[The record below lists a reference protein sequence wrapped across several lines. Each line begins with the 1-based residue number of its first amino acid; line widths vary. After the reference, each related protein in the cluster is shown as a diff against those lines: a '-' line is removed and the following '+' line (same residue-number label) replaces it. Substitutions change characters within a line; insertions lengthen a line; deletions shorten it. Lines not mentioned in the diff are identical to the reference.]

1 MKKSLGVLTLAL
13 VCVAVLGVLVRAAGL
28 PLWAYGYTAPP
39 PPGGSGLTCTAAR
52 PFGCARGAPPPDDG
66 IVRHLPDSS
75 GGFTLRQIANDYGP
89 ADWYPGDHPPMP
101 DIVAH
106 GREAIGLRACG
117 LCHYPNGKGK
127 PENSPV
133 AGEPVSYLIQQM
145 EDFRNGARRTA
156 DPNKANGFE
165 MIAIAQALTDAE
177 TKTASEYFASTKFTT
192 WIKVVETETVPK
204 FVPTLNGLFQQ
215 AEGAATE
222 PLGRRL
228 IELPDKRDDTFLLRN
243 PRSGFTAYVPVGSI
257 AKGEAL
263 VTTGGGGK
271 TVRCGICHGP
281 DLKGLGP
288 VPAIAGRQASYVVRQ
303 LYDMQQGTR
312 KGVWAALMKAAVA
325 NLSEEEMLQIA
336 AYTASR
342 VP

>member
-1 MKKSLGVLTLAL
+1 MRKYVGLLAL
-13 VCVAVLGVLVRAAGL
+13 VFVCVAVVGVLGRAAGL
-28 PLWAYGYTAPP
+28 PLWAYGYTTPP

-75 GGFTLRQIANDYGP
+75 GAFTLRQIANDYGP

-101 DIVAH
+101 DIVAR

-133 AGEPVSYLIQQM
+133 AGQPVSYFMQQM
-145 EDFRNGARRTA
+145 ADFRNGARKTA

-177 TKTASEYFASTKFTT
+177 TKAAAEYFASIKFTP
-192 WIKVVETETVPK
+192 WIKVVETNTVPK
-204 FVPTLNGLFQQ
+204 FMATLNGLFQQ
-215 AEGAATE
+215 ADGTAAE
-222 PLGRRL
+222 PLGQRL
-228 IELPDKRDDTFLLRN
+228 IEVPEKRDDTFLLRN

-257 AKGEAL
+257 TKGEAL
-263 VTTGGGGK
+263 VTTGGAGK

-288 VPAIAGRQASYVVRQ
+288 VPSIAGRQASYVVRQ
-303 LYDMQQGTR
+303 LYDIQQSAR
-312 KGVWAALMKAAVA
+312 KGTWADLMKAAVA